1 MIFYCSVENFSVF
14 LIIPCSFECIFCLQ
28 RKRSLASHLSGYN
41 PSKLY
46 NTSSQK
52 PDSSPEIIKEG
63 ITRKEH
69 DDQDSA
75 VRSKTISEET
85 GSSDAALRGS
95 DIVTFSRLSKLQL
108 TSMKF
113 LVPVVHRT
121 RI

>member
-1 MIFYCSVENFSVF
+1 M
-14 LIIPCSFECIFCLQ
+14 Q
-28 RKRSLASHLSGYN
+28 RKRSLTSHLSGYN
-41 PSKLY
+41 PSKLH
-46 NTSSQK
+46 NTSDQK
-52 PDSSPEIIKEG
+52 PDNSPEIIEEG

-69 DDQDSA
+69 DQDSA

-85 GSSDAALRGS
+85 GSVDAALRDS
-95 DIVTFSRLSKLQL
+95 DAVTFSRLSKLQL